1 MTNTLLV
8 VVVIAVAAVVALW
21 FRARGGGGVPRGSD
35 AGTGGSRILNPS
47 EVEDYVRAHVVE
59 IAEDQFPDNVGL
71 QWTVLGFQHREDL
84 GLVFV
89 EVEPS
94 PDEVGYPRFQF
105 ALQASHAGPPKR
117 VATYCLDAG
126 HYTLLSTS
134 PGAPRSVPK
143 QLG

>member
-1 MTNTLLV
+1 VTNTLLV
-8 VVVIAVAAVVALW
+8 VVVIAFAAVLALW
-21 FRARGGGGVPRGSD
+21 VRARGGVRRPSD
-35 AGTGGSRILNPS
+35 AGAGGSRILSPS

-89 EVEPS
+89 EVEPR

-134 PGAPRSVPK
+134 PGAPRNVPK
-143 QLG
+143 QIG